1 MALQRQSLPGFTGVD
16 QDCFKKHPAT
26 FSFSTTTANVTTTLD
41 VSVAAK
47 FIFLTTLSPNVSSR
61 SVIRVSDAT
70 RTTQTTT
77 LATQNDVL
85 EKVVQLQNRLRA
97 RLASSSK

>member
-1 MALQRQSLPGFTGVD
+1 MAFQRHSLPGFTGVD

-47 FIFLTTLSPNVSSR
+47 FIFLMTLSPNVSSR

-70 RTTQTTT
+70 RTT